1 MARSK
6 PAPTSGRFP
15 TVAET
20 IARQKAAEMAT
31 TKALTEHTQ
40 QQQGGQR

>member
-1 MARSK
+1 MARPK
-6 PAPTSGRFP
+6 PSPKSSRFP
-15 TVAET
+15 TIAQT